1 VAASDHWHCDA
12 CGGDADLATVVVEV
26 GLVRLATNDE
36 QGFRLGS
43 AGIEQQLA
51 GLFADCSCGGRLV
64 PGGGAAPAVTARF
77 DPDRLLAV
85 AELGWTRLSASS
97 QLSELCEVWRPRVL
111 LLLGREAELEKPD
124 VLRLR
129 LEDKLAALQAE
140 VERATA
146 AGDGEAAETA
156 HARYIELGTTYV
168 RRFVRPDEP
177 AASSP

>member
-1 VAASDHWHCDA
+1 
-12 CGGDADLATVVVEV
+12 
-26 GLVRLATNDE
+26 
-36 QGFRLGS
+36 
-43 AGIEQQLA
+43 
-51 GLFADCSCGGRLV
+51 
-64 PGGGAAPAVTARF
+64 
-77 DPDRLLAV
+77 
-85 AELGWTRLSASS
+85 
-97 QLSELCEVWRPRVL
+97 VWRPRAL
-111 LLLGREAELEKPD
+111 LLLGREDELEKAD

-146 AGDGEAAETA
+146 TGDDEGAETA

>member
-1 VAASDHWHCDA
+1 MAASDHWHCDA
-12 CGGDADLATVVVEV
+12 CGGDADLATVAVEV
-26 GLVRLATNDE
+26 GLVRLATNGE
-36 QGFRLGS
+36 EGFRLGS
-43 AGIEQQLA
+43 TGIEQQLS

-64 PGGGAAPAVTARF
+64 PGGGDAPAVTARF
-77 DPDRLLAV
+77 EPHRLLA
-85 AELGWTRLSASS
+85 AAALGWTRLSASS
-97 QLSELCEVWRPRVL
+97 QLAELCEVWRPRVL
-111 LLLGREAELEKPD
+111 LLLGRESELEKPD

>member
-1 VAASDHWHCDA
+1 MAASDHWHCDS
-12 CGGDADLATVVVEV
+12 CGGDADLAPLVVEV
-26 GLVRLATNDE
+26 GLVRLALDGD

-43 AGIEQQLA
+43 AGIEHRVAEL
-51 GLFADCSCGGRLV
+51 LTDCSCGGRLV
-64 PGGGAAPAVTARF
+64 PGPGSPSPVAAAVDR
-77 DPDRLLAV
+77 DRLLPV
-85 AELGWTRLSASS
+85 AERGWAVLEASRP
-97 QLSELCEVWRPRVL
+97 LADLREVWRPRVL
-111 LLLGREAELEKPD
+111 VLLGREAELEKPD

-140 VERATA
+140 VERATS
-146 AGDGEAAETA
+146 AGDDEAAETA

>member
-1 VAASDHWHCDA
+1 MTASDHWHCDA
-12 CGGDADLATVVVEV
+12 CGGDADLGSVAVEV
-26 GLVRLATNDE
+26 GLVRLATDGE
-36 QGFRLGS
+36 EGFRLGS
-43 AGIEQQLA
+43 AGIERPLA
-51 GLFADCSCGGRLV
+51 DLLTSCSCGGRLA
-64 PGGGAAPAVTARF
+64 PGPGNPPPVAVGF
-77 DPDRLLAV
+77 DADRLLPV
-85 AELGWTRLSASS
+85 AELGWTRLAGSS

-111 LLLGREAELEKPD
+111 LLLGREAELDKPD